1 MELKTSGFGSICVRP
16 IEMLPVNRMRVALL
30 RDGFFHTLVL
40 KTITKTSA
48 KWRCKDNAQFQV
60 RKFFDSKNDNF

>member
-30 RDGFFHTLVL
+30 RDGF
-40 KTITKTSA
+40 SS
-48 KWRCKDNAQFQV
+48 NACFENENTNK
-60 RKFFDSKNDNF
+60 R

>member
-30 RDGFFHTLVL
+30 RDGFSPNV
-40 KTITKTSA
+40 
-48 KWRCKDNAQFQV
+48 CPDNKKMNK
-60 RKFFDSKNDNF
+60 R

>member
-40 KTITKTSA
+40 KTITETSA
-48 KWRCKDNAQFQV
+48 E
-60 RKFFDSKNDNF
+60 